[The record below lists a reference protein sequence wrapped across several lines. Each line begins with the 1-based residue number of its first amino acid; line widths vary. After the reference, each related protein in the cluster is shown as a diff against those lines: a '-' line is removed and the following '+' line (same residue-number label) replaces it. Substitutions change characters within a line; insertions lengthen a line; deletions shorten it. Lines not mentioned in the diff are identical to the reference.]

1 MSVIRDIRLLI
12 ARHLDLPSNTR
23 TAIVDVLNLLDAS
36 LDTEG
41 YEPTT
46 EIVEALKKLDQIIL
60 SDSDDE
66 QLDIFDESEEE
77 DTEDYIDL
85 EDIEYEDEEDDDDE
99 GD

>member
-23 TAIVDVLNLLDAS
+23 AAIIDVLNLLDTS

-41 YEPTT
+41 YEPTQ
-46 EIVEALKKLDQIIL
+46 ELVEALKKLDQIIL
-60 SDSDDE
+60 SDSEE
-66 QLDIFDESEEE
+66 QIDLFEEEEEEE
-77 DTEDYIDL
+77 DSEDYIDL

-99 GD
+99 GT